1 MEYIIKF
8 FRDKAKLFY
17 VRKILIAAVIS
28 YLLFGFVYR
37 TNSVVKDPM
46 GLDQRLLAA
55 GVFLI
60 LYILSYTV
68 EKVKENIYQ
77 YFYYAVYFANFHL
90 LYLAY
95 QNKMSLNYAYSI
107 IIVITICNLL
117 IKAQGQLTRFNLIMI
132 IAVSF
137 VTLYTRN
144 PVVNKLVF
152 LIVFYIITLA
162 AFTISK
168 LSYLNIKNI
177 QDKKSYYKKL
187 FEKSP
192 IGLVKC
198 DREGNI
204 LDVNNYIL
212 QLTNKESIEYF
223 LDKNIFDII
232 EVDKLDMEDVIKEK
246 NYELKVKFPNISAF
260 WVDCS
265 IEKLANNDKSE
276 YILAFKDIT
285 NKKELEKRL
294 TFLSFHDQM
303 TGLYNYRYF
312 MKELERY
319 NKSRELPISI
329 LVIDIDELKIIND
342 TKGHLEGNKIIKKT
356 AGLLKESVRGE
367 DILARIGG
375 DEFAVILP
383 NTDSK
388 TAKEIGKR
396 INKKI
401 NELNKE
407 RKEDLKIS
415 LSIGWSTKTDSDM
428 NLKDILNKADLKMYN
443 IKDLR

>member
-1 MEYIIKF
+1 M
-8 FRDKAKLFY
+8 
-17 VRKILIAAVIS
+17 
-28 YLLFGFVYR
+28 
-37 TNSVVKDPM
+37 
-46 GLDQRLLAA
+46 
-55 GVFLI
+55 
-60 LYILSYTV
+60 
-68 EKVKENIYQ
+68 
-77 YFYYAVYFANFHL
+77 
-90 LYLAY
+90 
-95 QNKMSLNYAYSI
+95 
-107 IIVITICNLL
+107 
-117 IKAQGQLTRFNLIMI
+117 
-132 IAVSF
+132 
-137 VTLYTRN
+137 
-144 PVVNKLVF
+144 
-152 LIVFYIITLA
+152 
-162 AFTISK
+162 
-168 LSYLNIKNI
+168 
-177 QDKKSYYKKL
+177 
-187 FEKSP
+187 
-192 IGLVKC
+192 
-198 DREGNI
+198 
-204 LDVNNYIL
+204 
-212 QLTNKESIEYF
+212 
-223 LDKNIFDII
+223 
-232 EVDKLDMEDVIKEK
+232 
-246 NYELKVKFPNISAF
+246 
-260 WVDCS
+260 
-265 IEKLANNDKSE
+265 
-276 YILAFKDIT
+276 AFKDIT

-415 LSIGWSTKTDSDM
+415 LSIGWSTKTDSAM

-443 IKDLR
+443 IKDLK